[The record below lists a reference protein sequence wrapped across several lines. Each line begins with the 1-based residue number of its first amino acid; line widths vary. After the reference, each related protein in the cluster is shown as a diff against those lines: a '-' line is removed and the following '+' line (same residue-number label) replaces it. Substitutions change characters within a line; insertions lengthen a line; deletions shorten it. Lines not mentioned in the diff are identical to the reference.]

1 MKICNIMKFFNSS
14 KPKNILLADDD
25 LNALKLEKA
34 FFKRKGFK
42 VFTATSGKAA
52 LTIYNQEAI
61 DLIILALYMPVMNGD
76 EVCRKIRSDNQ
87 LRDISLIMVL
97 PSSNPEDEAI
107 CRKSG
112 ANGFI
117 TKPVNERR
125 LQNIV
130 YPRVSR
136 LLNVSP
142 RKDMKVSV
150 KLDRNGKDSQF
161 GNTLNLSMTGMLLET
176 HTPFKVT
183 DLVPLLLRVPRQNNI
198 LELEGR
204 VVREGKSSLDGLNR
218 YGIRFL
224 EMCMKEKKDMK
235 MLIQQI

>member
-1 MKICNIMKFFNSS
+1 MM
-14 KPKNILLADDD
+14 
-25 LNALKLEKA
+25 
-34 FFKRKGFK
+34 
-42 VFTATSGKAA
+42 
-52 LTIYNQEAI
+52 
-61 DLIILALYMPVMNGD
+61 LALYLPVMNGD
-76 EVCRKIRSDNQ
+76 EVCRKIRCNNQ

-112 ANGFI
+112 ANEFI
-117 TKPVNERR
+117 TKPINESR

-142 RKDMKVSV
+142 RKEMNVSV
-150 KLDRNGKDSQF
+150 RFDRNGKDSQF
-161 GNTLNLSMTGMLLET
+161 GNALNLSMTGMLLET
-176 HTPFKVT
+176 HRPFKVT
-183 DLVPLLLRVPRQNNI
+183 DLVPLLLRVPRKSNI

-204 VVREGKSSLDGLNR
+204 VVREGKSSSNGLNR

-235 MLIQQI
+235 MLIEQI